1 MTRIVLDPDGSLDL
15 GLGLLVLVEAPTGV
29 TYLQQCAGG
38 LTEQRSIEG
47 YVIPVGGHAAA
58 QKVYDWFWST
68 FRGTCYMTL
77 SGSPWTPAHTAAL
90 ASLVG
95 EIPCWR
101 TNASPEDIR
110 EFLRLDESRMHEC
123 VEAWIPVV
131 TPYGAGILTL
141 ANSD

>member
-1 MTRIVLDPDGSLDL
+1 MTRIVLDPDGALHF
-15 GLGLLVLVEAPTGV
+15 GLGLLVFVGAPTGV
-29 TYLQQCAGG
+29 TYVQQCAGG

-47 YVIPVGGHAAA
+47 FIIPVGDHTAAK
-58 QKVYDWFWST
+58 KVYDWFWST
-68 FRGTCYMTL
+68 FRGNCYTT
-77 SGSPWTPAHTAAL
+77 SFGGPWTPDRTATL

-101 TNASPEDIR
+101 TNASVEDKR
-110 EFLRLDESRMHEC
+110 EYLQLDESRMHEC

-131 TPYGAGILTL
+131 TPYGTGILTL